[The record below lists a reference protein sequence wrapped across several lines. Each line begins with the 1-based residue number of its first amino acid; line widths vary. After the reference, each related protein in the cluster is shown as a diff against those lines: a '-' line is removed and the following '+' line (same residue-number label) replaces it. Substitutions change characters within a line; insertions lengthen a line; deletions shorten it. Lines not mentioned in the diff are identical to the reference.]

1 MNKNMYRVST
11 TISYDILA
19 KNEDQALKTYFD
31 WVIDD
36 DSDLEPDIELLTD
49 DETMSNKEFI
59 EEVYELAFGDNAIN
73 REFSREEV
81 LKELRRFSDE
91 ALQAEEAI
99 GLLSEQYESI
109 ETFEKHKKEFLESL

>member
-1 MNKNMYRVST
+1 
-11 TISYDILA
+11 
-19 KNEDQALKTYFD
+19 
-31 WVIDD
+31 
-36 DSDLEPDIELLTD
+36 
-49 DETMSNKEFI
+49 MSNKEFI